1 VNNEKEAK
9 KSAAK
14 KYRETVKETIL
25 FCVSKMPGS
34 KYDKFYV
41 AEFCKKFPQQ
51 DNIDNLLEEL

>member
-1 VNNEKEAK
+1 M
-9 KSAAK
+9 AAR
-14 KYRETVKETIL
+14 KYRETIKEIIT
-25 FCVSKMPGS
+25 FCKSKMPSS